1 MKILQMN
8 KKFIKRSQQIIKL
21 KKNNN
26 ENKQNDI
33 EKCNITIFYYIK

>member
-26 ENKQNDI
+26 ENKQMTLKHVI
-33 EKCNITIFYYIK
+33 